1 MKLELKNFNKHDVV
15 VLCGSTLDVAR
26 SDTMKGLS
34 SVLQVV
40 KNNNYTNVIVM
51 DTPHRF
57 DLETS
62 SSVNKEVNAFNKK
75 LKKIIKP
82 YDHTRNLNLKL
93 EREHFTKHGL
103 HMNGNGKKRIAELLT
118 SRIMEIVTTHHVK
131 NPIALPWKT
140 ETIEQE
146 EKQMK
151 PVVEETAHP
160 SSELQVNEKHR
171 LHLNSVKQNSE
182 RVHNIV

>member
-1 MKLELKNFNKHDVV
+1 
-15 VLCGSTLDVAR
+15 
-26 SDTMKGLS
+26 
-34 SVLQVV
+34 
-40 KNNNYTNVIVM
+40 M
-51 DTPHRF
+51 DTPHKF
-57 DLETS
+57 DLKTS
-62 SSVNKEVNAFNKK
+62 SCVNKEVNAFNKK
-75 LKKIIKP
+75 LNKIIKP

-93 EREHFTKHGL
+93 ERQHFTEHGL

-160 SSELQVNEKHR
+160 SSELQGNEKHR
-171 LHLNSVKQNSE
+171 LHLNSVKQDSE
-182 RVHNIV
+182 RVHNVVITVP